1 MGIFLLGYAV
11 YAAYCSKLPLPVQAG
26 FCKSFVLLPISFL
39 YICTLDNW
47 STQRIDAQHLFLALL
62 CAEQA
67 VLHIGDIFLHFPISL
82 SPQLCVFPLLLYLG
96 LSKVPVV
103 HKSSRL
109 VNHLKYKDMH
119 SKYLATMLEMISAL
133 HIYAFSCS
141 TTSSFISHWLEKTT
155 IENIG
160 MFIFRNFFSTFIW
173 ELFCQ
178 MGL

>member
-1 MGIFLLGYAV
+1 MGNSLYCGIIWENSCRTIPDPAV

-26 FCKSFVLLPISFL
+26 FCKSFILLPISFL

-67 VLHIGDIFLHFPISL
+67 VLHIGDIFLCFPVSL

-103 HKSSRL
+103 LKSSRL

-119 SKYLATMLEMISAL
+119 SKYLATMLETYPLYIYTHFHAL
-133 HIYAFSCS
+133 QQALLSHIGS
-141 TTSSFISHWLEKTT
+141 KK
-155 IENIG
+155 
-160 MFIFRNFFSTFIW
+160 
-173 ELFCQ
+173 Q
-178 MGL
+178 Q

>member
-119 SKYLATMLEMISAL
+119 SKLPCNNVRNVSCFTYIRIFMLYNKLFYLTLARKNNNRK
-133 HIYAFSCS
+133 H
-141 TTSSFISHWLEKTT
+141 
-155 IENIG
+155 
-160 MFIFRNFFSTFIW
+160 RNVHFQ
-173 ELFCQ
+173 EL
-178 MGL
+178 L